1 MRTHKPSHDQTTKP
15 AKGYYI
21 AKGAK
26 IYNTTIKVAK
36 HPSNQPTTAAAS
48 ARSDP
53 RPNDDDGKASTRAIV
68 TKKGGKAS
76 AS

>member
-1 MRTHKPSHDQTTKP
+1 MP
-15 AKGYYI
+15 KGFYNV
-21 AKGAK
+21 KGAMV
-26 IYNTTIKVAK
+26 YNTTTKVVK
-36 HPSNQPTTAAAS
+36 HPPNQPTTAAAF